1 MELQAAISKTAR
13 YSSTAQGDN
22 VEIIER
28 PTEASP
34 SSWLRVS
41 SVAVGPRIVAMK
53 AVHSILSLIANG
65 MHDGAAS
72 RMVLSNIFE
81 DYKGK
86 AQVSLHIISCDLE
99 SQSIV
104 ITKNNTTPVVTVFED
119 AAEYLRFDGRVQTA
133 QALFPSVI
141 QFEIEEGR
149 DFILVSDGIL
159 QAGTQYEQPLDLR
172 VLVESLFEDEEPTV
186 QEVAD
191 AILNQAISQDVG
203 RPQDDMTVTVF
214 CAFLLLPHQYPT
226 GIVQFPINVSK

>member
-13 YSSTAQGDN
+13 YSSAAQGDK

-28 PTEASP
+28 PRGGIS
-34 SSWLRVS
+34 
-41 SVAVGPRIVAMK
+41 IVMAEGKLSGRRSRTIAMK
-53 AVHSILSLIANG
+53 AVHSILSLIASG

-81 DYKGK
+81 EYKGK

-104 ITKNNTTPVVTVFED
+104 ITKNNTTPVVTVIEG
-119 AAEYLRFDGRVQTA
+119 AAEYLRFDGTIETEH
-133 QALFPSVI
+133 ALSPSVF

-172 VLVESLFEDEEPTV
+172 VLVESLFEDDEPTV
-186 QEVAD
+186 QALAD
-191 AILNQAISQDVG
+191 AILTQAISQDIG
-203 RPQDDMTVTVF
+203 RPRDDMTVTVLRISPSPSTNIRRE
-214 CAFLLLPHQYPT
+214 CVH
-226 GIVQFPINVSK
+226 FPINDSK

>member
-13 YSSTAQGDN
+13 YSSAAQGDK

-28 PTEASP
+28 PRGGIS
-34 SSWLRVS
+34 
-41 SVAVGPRIVAMK
+41 IVMAEGKLSGCRSRTIALK
-53 AVHSILSLIANG
+53 AVHSILSLIASG

-81 DYKGK
+81 EYKGK

-104 ITKNNTTPVVTVFED
+104 ITKNNTTPVVTVIEG
-119 AAEYLRFDGRVQTA
+119 AAEYLRFDGTIETEH
-133 QALFPSVI
+133 ALSPSVF

-172 VLVESLFEDEEPTV
+172 VLVESLFEDDEPTV
-186 QEVAD
+186 QALAD
-191 AILNQAISQDVG
+191 AILTQAISQDIG
-203 RPQDDMTVTVF
+203 RPRDDMTVTVLRISPSPSTNIRRE
-214 CAFLLLPHQYPT
+214 CVH
-226 GIVQFPINVSK
+226 FPINDSK

>member
-28 PTEASP
+28 PHGGISIIMAEGKLNGCRS
-34 SSWLRVS
+34 
-41 SVAVGPRIVAMK
+41 RIVAMK
-53 AVHSILSLIANG
+53 AVHSILSLIASG

-72 RMVLSNIFE
+72 RLVLSDIFE
-81 DYKGK
+81 DYQGK

-119 AAEYLRFDGRVQTA
+119 AAEYLRFDGRVQTE
-133 QALFPSVI
+133 QALSPSVF

-149 DFILVSDGIL
+149 DFILVSDGVL

-203 RPQDDMTVTVF
+203 RPQDDMTVTVLRIS
-214 CAFLLLPHQYPT
+214 ASSSTNIRREYVH
-226 GIVQFPINVSK
+226 FPINDSK

>member
-13 YSSTAQGDN
+13 YSSNAQGDK

-28 PTEASP
+28 PRGGISIIMAEGKLSGRRSRT
-34 SSWLRVS
+34 
-41 SVAVGPRIVAMK
+41 VAMK
-53 AVHSILSLIANG
+53 AVHSILSLIASG

-81 DYKGK
+81 DHKGK

-99 SQSIV
+99 SHSIV
-104 ITKNNTTPVVTVFED
+104 ITKNNSTPVVTVFED
-119 AAEYLRFDGRVQTA
+119 TAEYLRFDGTIEA
-133 QALFPSVI
+133 EQALTPSVF

-172 VLVESLFEDEEPTV
+172 VLVESLFEDDEPSV
-186 QEVAD
+186 QAVAD

-203 RPQDDMTVTVF
+203 RPQDDMTVTVLRISASPSSTIRRE
-214 CAFLLLPHQYPT
+214 CIH
-226 GIVQFPINVSK
+226 FPIND